1 MKEDKHV
8 NDYLICFKVSVAA
21 FVTAVAAFLGWKG
34 ILCFAWVVAMAIDYA
49 SGTAA
54 AWKSGNWS
62 SSVARQGLWHKGGM
76 ILVVTVS
83 AIADGVMDIV
93 ATNLRLGISWPGL
106 VLPLVL
112 TWYILTELG
121 SMLENAAAMGAPIP
135 PFLAKA
141 LAKAQQVVD
150 DADGRGDDG

>member
-1 MKEDKHV
+1 M

-34 ILCFAWVVAMAIDYA
+34 ILCFAWVAAMAIDYA

-54 AWKSGNWS
+54 AWKSGHWS
-62 SSVARQGLWHKGGM
+62 SSVARQGLWHKCGM
-76 ILVVTVS
+76 IFAVAVA
-83 AIADGVMDIV
+83 AIADGVMDV
-93 ATNLRLGISWPGL
+93 VTTNLHLGISWPGL

-121 SMLENAAAMGAPIP
+121 SVLENAAAMGAQIP
-135 PFLAKA
+135 PFLSKA
-141 LAKAQQVVD
+141 LAAAQGAVD
-150 DADGRGDDG
+150 DKTDGGGGDG

>member
-1 MKEDKHV
+1 M
-8 NDYLICFKVSVAA
+8 NDYLVHIKAGMTALATAA
-21 FVTAVAAFLGWKG
+21 AAFLGWKG
-34 ILCFAWVVAMAIDYA
+34 ILAFAWVAGMAIDYITG
-49 SGTAA
+49 SVA
-54 AWKSGNWS
+54 AWKIGQWS

-76 ILVVTVS
+76 IVVVTVS

-93 ATNLRLGISWPGL
+93 ATNLQLGISWPGL

>member
-1 MKEDKHV
+1 M

-34 ILCFAWVVAMAIDYA
+34 ILAFAWVAAMAIDYA

-62 SSVARQGLWHKGGM
+62 SSVARQGLWHKCGM
-76 ILVVTVS
+76 IFAVAVS
-83 AIADGVMDIV
+83 AIADGVMDV
-93 ATNLRLGISWPGL
+93 VTTNLNIGISWPGL

-121 SMLENAAAMGAPIP
+121 SVLENAAAMGATIP
-135 PFLAKA
+135 PFLSKA
-141 LAKAQQVVD
+141 LAAAQDVVD
-150 DADGRGDDG
+150 DKTDGSDDG